1 MFAKIY
7 FRFKYNPVITV
18 EIQGPFTI
26 AINDN
31 SETGLRELHL
41 GFKPAFQQQDLPA
54 RLITVKEYL
63 SDLQKSI
70 DAESDANNQQGMIT
84 IMQVSEEILPHLE
97 SDEIPLDETIV
108 IEIGPIQ
115 TSPFDDLLA
124 GATLK

>member
-1 MFAKIY
+1 M
-7 FRFKYNPVITV
+7 

-26 AINDN
+26 AVNDN

-41 GFKPAFQQQDLPA
+41 GFKPAFQQQDLQS
-54 RLITVKEYL
+54 RLDAVKRYM
-63 SDLQKSI
+63 SDLQKDI
-70 DAESDANNQQGMIT
+70 DTETDANNQQGMIT
-84 IMQVSEEILPHLE
+84 IMQVSQELLPHLE
-97 SDEIPLDETIV
+97 TDEIPLNETIV

>member
-1 MFAKIY
+1 
-7 FRFKYNPVITV
+7 V

-26 AINDN
+26 AVNDN
-31 SETGLRELHL
+31 NETGLRELHL
-41 GFKPAFQQQDLPA
+41 GFKPAFQQQNLQN
-54 RLITVKEYL
+54 RLNAVKDYL
-63 SDLQKSI
+63 SDLQKNI
-70 DAESDANNQQGMIT
+70 EAESDANNQQGMIT
-84 IMQVSEEILPHLE
+84 IMQISQELLPHLK

>member
-1 MFAKIY
+1 M
-7 FRFKYNPVITV
+7 

-26 AINDN
+26 AVNDN
-31 SETGLRELHL
+31 NETGLRELHL
-41 GFKPAFQQQDLPA
+41 GFKPAFQQQNLQN
-54 RLITVKEYL
+54 RLNAVKDYL
-63 SDLQKSI
+63 SDLQKNI
-70 DAESDANNQQGMIT
+70 EAESDANNQQGMIT
-84 IMQVSEEILPHLE
+84 IMQISQELLPHLK

>member
-1 MFAKIY
+1 M
-7 FRFKYNPVITV
+7 NTV

-26 AINDN
+26 AVNDN

-41 GFKPAFQQQDLPA
+41 GFKPAFQQLDLQS
-54 RLITVKEYL
+54 RLSAVKDYL
-63 SDLQKSI
+63 SDLQKNI

-84 IMQVSEEILPHLE
+84 IVQISQELLPHLE

>member
-1 MFAKIY
+1 M
-7 FRFKYNPVITV
+7 

-26 AINDN
+26 AVNDN
-31 SETGLRELHL
+31 NETGLRELHM
-41 GFKPAFQQQDLPA
+41 GFKPAFQQQSLQS
-54 RLITVKEYL
+54 RLATVNSYL
-63 SDLQKSI
+63 QELQKNI
-70 DAESDANNQQGMIT
+70 ETETDANNQQGMIT
-84 IMQVSEEILPHLE
+84 IMQISQELLPHLE